1 MESVLLLL
9 LQILATYRLGLLI
22 ATEEGPF
29 ELAARFRNLFL
40 SDNWLARGI
49 RCFHCV
55 SFWVALFVT
64 ALTYFGTSQPIA
76 VRLLMW
82 WGVAGG
88 AIIVDRYWKR

>member
-9 LQILATYRLGLLI
+9 LQILATYRLALLI
-22 ATEEGPF
+22 TTEEGPF

-40 SDNWLARGI
+40 SDNWLGRGV
-49 RCFHCV
+49 RCFYCV

-64 ALTYFGTSQPIA
+64 GLAYFGVSQPITL
-76 VRLLMW
+76 RLLMW